1 MTLNDFNNIRL
12 EYSLGARV
20 IMFSLIDISANK
32 SVLTPTNVS
41 KVIIEYNCHICMEK
55 NNSLA
60 HFKCG
65 CSLEVCQ
72 KCYVKCKLMSN
83 KCPGCRAII

>member
-32 SVLTPTNVS
+32 SVLTPANVS
-41 KVIIEYNCHICMEK
+41 KVIIEYNYNDDNQPISSH
-55 NNSLA
+55 
-60 HFKCG
+60 
-65 CSLEVCQ
+65 
-72 KCYVKCKLMSN
+72 KL
-83 KCPGCRAII
+83 